1 VAWCTPVAELE
12 SAVRSAAASAAEF
25 HRLQVSEVTAETAD
39 AVSLTLRVPPEL
51 AARYAYRPGQFL
63 TLRIPTADGSAL
75 ARCYSLSSSPHTGAD
90 LTVTVKRVAE
100 GRGSNWLCDH
110 VEVGAEL
117 DTMAPAGT
125 FTPRSLD
132 TDLLLVAAGS
142 GITPVMSI
150 LRAALAAGSGRLV
163 LLYANRDE
171 RSVIFADELSEL
183 AAAYPARLVVLHWLE
198 SLQGLP
204 GRAALAALVAPHAER
219 EVFLCGP
226 APFMDATTHAL
237 RDLGVPRS
245 RLHIERFVSLTE
257 DPFAALAGPSTES
270 EAAAEGPASA
280 AEGADRSDGSPAEDS
295 TVEESSAEDSS
306 VDVQLDGEWHTFRWP
321 AGTVLLDLLRERGLD
336 APFSCREGACSACA
350 CRITAGEVKMRRNE
364 VLDQTDLDEGY
375 VLACQALP
383 ITESVSVSYDE

>member
-1 VAWCTPVAELE
+1 VAELT
-12 SAVRSAAASAAEF
+12 AGF
-25 HRLQVSEVTAETAD
+25 HRLRVSEVIAETSD

-51 AARYAYRPGQFL
+51 AAHYAYRPGQFL

-75 ARCYSLSSSPHTGAD
+75 ARCYSLSSSPHAGAD
-90 LTVTVKRVAE
+90 LTVTVKRVAD
-100 GRGSNWLCDH
+100 GRGSNWLCDQ

-117 DTMAPAGT
+117 DTMPPAGT

-132 TDLLLVAAGS
+132 ADLLLVAAGS

-150 LRAALAAGSGRLV
+150 LRAALAAGHGRLA

-171 RSVIFADELSEL
+171 RSVIFADELREL
-183 AAAYPARLVVLHWLE
+183 VDAYPTRLVVLHWLE

-226 APFMDATTHAL
+226 TPFMDAMTHAL
-237 RDLGVPRS
+237 RDLEVPRK

-257 DPFAALAGPSTES
+257 DPFAGLAGG
-270 EAAAEGPASA
+270 AAGSPVSVDDSVEGPA
-280 AEGADRSDGSPAEDS
+280 EDRGA
-295 TVEESSAEDSS
+295 VDSS
-306 VDVQLDGEWHTFRWP
+306 VEVDLDGEHHTFRWP

-350 CRITAGEVKMRRNE
+350 CRVTSGEVKMRRNE
-364 VLDQTDLDEGY
+364 VLDQTDLDDGY

>member
-1 VAWCTPVAELE
+1 VAELT
-12 SAVRSAAASAAEF
+12 AGF
-25 HRLQVSEVTAETAD
+25 HRLRVSEVIAETAD

-51 AARYAYRPGQFL
+51 APHYAYRPGQFL

-75 ARCYSLSSSPHTGAD
+75 ARCYSLSSSPHPVNPGAD

-117 DTMAPAGT
+117 DTMPPAGT

-132 TDLLLVAAGS
+132 ADLLLVAAGS
-142 GITPVMSI
+142 GITPVISI
-150 LRAALAAGSGRLV
+150 LRAALAAGSGRLA

-171 RSVIFADELSEL
+171 NSVIFADELREL
-183 AAAYPARLVVLHWLE
+183 ATAYPARLVVLHWLE

-204 GRAALAALVAPHAER
+204 GRTALAALAAPHAER

-226 APFMDATTHAL
+226 TPFMDAMTHAL
-237 RDLGVPRS
+237 RDLDVPRK

-257 DPFAALAGPSTES
+257 DPFAGLADASPEIP
-270 EAAAEGPASA
+270 AAAEDA
-280 AEGADRSDGSPAEDS
+280 GA
-295 TVEESSAEDSS
+295 VQSS
-306 VDVQLDGEWHTFRWP
+306 VEVDLDGEHHTFRWP
-321 AGTVLLDLLRERGLD
+321 AGTVLLDVLRERGLD

-350 CRITAGEVKMRRNE
+350 CRVTAGEVKMRRNE

-383 ITESVSVSYDE
+383 ITESVSVSYD

>member
-1 VAWCTPVAELE
+1 VAELG
-12 SAVRSAAASAAEF
+12 AGF
-25 HRLQVSEVTAETAD
+25 HRLRVSEVTAETVD

-51 AARYAYRPGQFL
+51 ASRYAYRPGQFL

-75 ARCYSLSSSPHTGAD
+75 ARCYSLSSSPHPVNPGAD

-110 VEVGAEL
+110 VEVGVEL
-117 DTMAPAGT
+117 DTMPPAGT

-132 TDLLLVAAGS
+132 ADLLLVAAGS

-171 RSVIFADELSEL
+171 RSVIFADELREL

-198 SLQGLP
+198 SLKGLP
-204 GRAALAALVAPHAER
+204 GRAALAALAAPHAER

-226 APFMDATTHAL
+226 APFMDAMTHAL
-237 RDLGVPRS
+237 RDLGVPRK

-257 DPFAALAGPSTES
+257 DPFAALADASVTAAGSVES
-270 EAAAEGPASA
+270 PAES
-280 AEGADRSDGSPAEDS
+280 SDGSPAEDS
-295 TVEESSAEDSS
+295 AEVVSS
-306 VDVQLDGEWHTFRWP
+306 VEVRLDGEHHTFRWP
-321 AGTVLLDLLRERGLD
+321 AGTVLLDLLRDRGLD

-350 CRITAGEVKMRRNE
+350 CRVTAGEVKMRRNE

>member
-1 VAWCTPVAELE
+1 V
-12 SAVRSAAASAAEF
+12 AEF
-25 HRLQVSEVTAETAD
+25 HRLRVSEVVAETAD

-51 AARYAYRPGQFL
+51 SSRYAYRPGQFL
-63 TLRIPTADGSAL
+63 TLRIPGPDGGGL
-75 ARCYSLSSSPHTGAD
+75 ARCYSLSSSPHDGAD

-117 DTMAPAGT
+117 DTLAPAGT

-132 TDLLLVAAGS
+132 DGLLLIAAGS

-150 LRAALAAGSGRLV
+150 LRAVLAGGRGRLA

-171 RSVIFADELSEL
+171 RSVIFADELRAL
-183 AAAYPARLVVLHWLE
+183 ASAYPDRLVVVHWLE

-204 GRAALAALVAPHAER
+204 SRSALTALAAPFADR

-226 APFMDATTHAL
+226 TPFMDAMTHAL
-237 RDLGVPRS
+237 RDLDVPRK

-257 DPFAALAGPSTES
+257 DPFAGLAPGSS
-270 EAAAEGPASA
+270 SSVEAS
-280 AEGADRSDGSPAEDS
+280 S
-295 TVEESSAEDSS
+295 VEAPESAEASSGVDSS
-306 VDVQLDGEWHTFRWP
+306 VEVELDGEHHTLRWP
-321 AGTVLLDLLRERGLD
+321 AGTLLLDLLRERGLD
-336 APFSCREGACSACA
+336 APFSCREGACSASA
-350 CRITAGEVKMRRNE
+350 CRVTAGEVKMRRNE

-383 ITESVSVSYDE
+383 ITESVSVSYD

>member
-1 VAWCTPVAELE
+1 
-12 SAVRSAAASAAEF
+12 
-25 HRLQVSEVTAETAD
+25 
-39 AVSLTLRVPPEL
+39 
-51 AARYAYRPGQFL
+51 
-63 TLRIPTADGSAL
+63 
-75 ARCYSLSSSPHTGAD
+75 
-90 LTVTVKRVAE
+90 VTVKRVAE

-110 VEVGAEL
+110 VEVGVEL
-117 DTMAPAGT
+117 DTMPPAGT

-132 TDLLLVAAGS
+132 ADLLLVAAGS

-171 RSVIFADELSEL
+171 RSVIFADELREL

-204 GRAALAALVAPHAER
+204 GRAALAALAAPHAER

-226 APFMDATTHAL
+226 APFMDAMTHAL
-237 RDLGVPRS
+237 RDLGVPRK

-257 DPFAALAGPSTES
+257 DPFAGLADASAES
-270 EAAAEGPASA
+270 PAGSPTAAEGSA
-280 AEGADRSDGSPAEDS
+280 ESPAEDS
-295 TVEESSAEDSS
+295 GAVESSVE
-306 VDVQLDGEWHTFRWP
+306 VDLDGEHHTFRWP

-350 CRITAGEVKMRRNE
+350 CRITSGEVKMRRNE

>member
-1 VAWCTPVAELE
+1 V
-12 SAVRSAAASAAEF
+12 AEF
-25 HRLQVSEVTAETAD
+25 HRLQVSEVIAETAD

-51 AARYAYRPGQFL
+51 SSRYAYRPGQFL
-63 TLRIPTADGSAL
+63 TLRIPGPDGGGL
-75 ARCYSLSSSPHTGAD
+75 ARCYSLSSSPHDGAD

-117 DTMAPAGT
+117 DTLAPAGT

-132 TDLLLVAAGS
+132 AGLLLVAAGS

-150 LRAALAAGSGRLV
+150 LRAVLAGGRGRLA

-171 RSVIFADELSEL
+171 RSVIFADELRAL
-183 AAAYPARLVVLHWLE
+183 ASAYPDRLVVLHWLE

-204 GRAALAALVAPHAER
+204 SRSALAALAAPFADR

-226 APFMDATTHAL
+226 TPFMDAMTHAL
-237 RDLGVPRS
+237 RDLEVPRK

-257 DPFAALAGPSTES
+257 DPFEGLAPGSSSSVEMPE
-270 EAAAEGPASA
+270 PP
-280 AEGADRSDGSPAEDS
+280 EGASG
-295 TVEESSAEDSS
+295 VDSS
-306 VDVQLDGEWHTFRWP
+306 VEVELDGEHHTFRWP
-321 AGTVLLDLLRERGLD
+321 AGTLLLDLLRERGLD

-350 CRITAGEVKMRRNE
+350 CRVTAGEVKMRRNE
-364 VLDQTDLDEGY
+364 VLDQTDLDDGY

-383 ITESVSVSYDE
+383 ITESVSVSYD

>member
-1 VAWCTPVAELE
+1 MAELG
-12 SAVRSAAASAAEF
+12 AGF
-25 HRLQVSEVTAETAD
+25 HRLRVSEVTAETVD

-51 AARYAYRPGQFL
+51 APRYAYRPGQFL

-75 ARCYSLSSSPHTGAD
+75 ARCYSLSSSPHPVNPGAD

-110 VEVGAEL
+110 VEVGVEL
-117 DTMAPAGT
+117 DTMPPAGT

-132 TDLLLVAAGS
+132 ADLLLVAAGS

-171 RSVIFADELSEL
+171 RSVIFADELREL

-204 GRAALAALVAPHAER
+204 GRAALAALAAPHAER

-226 APFMDATTHAL
+226 APFMDAMTHAL
-237 RDLGVPRS
+237 RDLGVPRK

-257 DPFAALAGPSTES
+257 DPFAALADASV
-270 EAAAEGPASA
+270 AAAGSVESP
-280 AEGADRSDGSPAEDS
+280 AEGSDGSPAEDS
-295 TVEESSAEDSS
+295 AEDSGEMDSS
-306 VDVQLDGEWHTFRWP
+306 VEVRLDGEHHTFRWP
-321 AGTVLLDLLRERGLD
+321 AGTVLLDLLRDRGLD

-350 CRITAGEVKMRRNE
+350 CRVTAGEVKMRRNE

>member
-1 VAWCTPVAELE
+1 VAEL
-12 SAVRSAAASAAEF
+12 AAGF
-25 HRLQVSEVTAETAD
+25 HRLRVAEVTAETAD

-51 AARYAYRPGQFL
+51 APHYAYRPGQFL
-63 TLRIPTADGSAL
+63 TLRVPTADGSAL
-75 ARCYSLSSSPHTGAD
+75 ARCYSLSSSPHPVNPGAD
-90 LTVTVKRVAE
+90 LTVTVKRVAD

-110 VEVGAEL
+110 VEVGVEL
-117 DTMAPAGT
+117 DTMPPAGT

-132 TDLLLVAAGS
+132 ADLLLVAAGS

-171 RSVIFADELSEL
+171 RSVIFADELREL
-183 AAAYPARLVVLHWLE
+183 AAAYPTRLVVLHWLE

-204 GRAALAALVAPHAER
+204 GRAALAALAAPHAER

-226 APFMDATTHAL
+226 APFMDAMTHAL
-237 RDLGVPRS
+237 RDLGVPRT

-257 DPFAALAGPSTES
+257 DPFAGLAGPSTES
-270 EAAAEGPASA
+270 AASA
-280 AEGADRSDGSPAEDS
+280 DEGADSSGGGPAETS
-295 TVEESSAEDSS
+295 GAEDNS
-306 VDVQLDGEWHTFRWP
+306 VEVQLDGERHTFRWP
-321 AGTVLLDLLRERGLD
+321 AGTVLLDLLRDRGLD

-350 CRITAGEVKMRRNE
+350 CRVIAGEVKMRRNE

-383 ITESVSVSYDE
+383 VTDSVSVSYDE

>member
-1 VAWCTPVAELE
+1 MAD
-12 SAVRSAAASAAEF
+12 F
-25 HRLQVSEVTAETAD
+25 HRLRVSEVTAETSD
-39 AVSLTLRVPPEL
+39 AVSLTFAVPPEL
-51 AARYAYRPGQFL
+51 ARHYGYRPGQFL

-75 ARCYSLSSSPHTGAD
+75 ARCYSLSSSPHAGAD
-90 LTVTVKRVAE
+90 LTVTVKRVAD
-100 GRGSNWLCDH
+100 GRGSNWLCDQ

-117 DTMAPAGT
+117 DTLPPAGT

-132 TDLLLVAAGS
+132 ADLLLVAAGS

-150 LRAALAAGSGRLV
+150 LRAALAAGRGRLT

-171 RSVIFADELSEL
+171 RSVIFADELREL
-183 AAAYPARLVVLHWLE
+183 VAAYPARLVVLHWLE

-204 GRAALAALVAPHAER
+204 GRGALAALAAPHAER

-226 APFMDATTHAL
+226 TLFMDAMTHAL
-237 RDLGVPRS
+237 RDLGVPRK

-257 DPFAALAGPSTES
+257 DPFAGLSAGS
-270 EAAAEGPASA
+270 EGSASA
-280 AEGADRSDGSPAEDS
+280 SRPGEDS
-295 TVEESSAEDSS
+295 AGNAPAGAGDVDSS
-306 VDVQLDGEWHTFRWP
+306 VEVELDGERHTFRWP
-321 AGTVLLDLLRERGLD
+321 AGTLLLDLLRERGLD

-350 CRITAGEVKMRRNE
+350 CRVTAGEVKMRRNE